1 MKKSQK
7 SSKRS
12 ATTTIKRK
20 EKQQIKLIK
29 EGNQK
34 INIDNLSIKKINEL
48 INVMNA
54 LIQKELKES
63 KDSKH

>member
-7 SSKRS
+7 SIKRS

-34 INIDNLSIKKINEL
+34 INIDNLSIEKINEL